1 MNEVVAVFGELKTSL
16 GVNLGNFAFSNILPA
31 LIVLVVGWIAIK
43 VILKIV
49 DNAIERLQ
57 VEKSLHTFIKS
68 TVKIVLYLLLLIIV
82 LGVFG
87 IPITSLVAALSV
99 VGLAVSL
106 AVQGS
111 LSNLAGG
118 ITILLTKP
126 FQVDD
131 FIETADG
138 SGTVTDIGL
147 FYTKLVTP
155 DKKDI
160 FIPNGNIVGS
170 KIMNY
175 SKEANR
181 KVSFKFSASYD
192 ADIDEVK
199 KAMLKAFE
207 SDKRVLKDPAPFAN
221 VNAYLDS
228 SIEYIGWVWVKNSDY
243 WDVYWNLMEEVKR
256 EFDRNNI
263 EMTYN
268 HLNVH
273 MIKEA

>member
-1 MNEVVAVFGELKTSL
+1 MDAVVAAFSELKTSL
-16 GVNLGNFAFSNILPA
+16 GINLGNFTLSNILPA
-31 LIVLVVGWIAIK
+31 VIVFLIGWII
-43 VILKIV
+43 VRILLKIV
-49 DNAIERLQ
+49 NNAVDRLN

-68 TVKIVLYLLLLIIV
+68 TIKIVLYFILLIIV
-82 LGVFG
+82 LGVCG
-87 IPITSLVAALSV
+87 IPITSLVAVLSV
-99 VGLAVSL
+99 AGLAVSL

-126 FQVDD
+126 FKVDD

-138 SGTVTDIGL
+138 SGTVIDIGL
-147 FYTKLVTP
+147 FYTTLSTP
-155 DKKDI
+155 DKRDI
-160 FIPNGNIVGS
+160 FIPNGNIVAS

-175 SKEANR
+175 SKEENR

-192 ADIDEVK
+192 ADIDLVK
-199 KAMLKAFE
+199 KAILKAFS
-207 SDKRVLKDPAPFAN
+207 SDKRVLSDPAPFVN

-228 SIEYIGWVWVKNSDY
+228 SIEYVAWVWVKNSDY
-243 WDVYWNLMEEVKR
+243 WDVYWYMMEEVKR
-256 EFDRNNI
+256 EFDRNKI

-273 MIKEA
+273 MIKDN